1 MDANIHISEQEL
13 SLAILEI
20 LNSSTIEIVLYGD
33 NFGEIIITDSYGNK
47 LTKSIH
53 LNDYRIENK

>member
-20 LNSSTIEIVLYGD
+20 LNSSTIEINLYDG
-33 NFGEIIITDSYGNK
+33 NFGEI
-47 LTKSIH
+47 
-53 LNDYRIENK
+53 

>member
-20 LNSSTIEIVLYGD
+20 LNSSTIELDLYDD
-33 NFGEIIITDSYGNK
+33 NFGNIVIMDPYGNK
-47 LTKSIH
+47 LTKPIRF
-53 LNDYRIENK
+53 NDCRMENK